1 MVVVAVAGGF
11 GEMRGVVEGMC
22 WKEVESFE
30 MDGCDAKASTSSKN
44 LMSNYRL
51 GKTLGAGASGKV
63 KLALHIVTGI
73 KVAIKIL
80 ARQSIDDSAAEKGA
94 FLEMDGS
101 DAKASTSSKN
111 LLSNYRLGKTLGAG
125 ASGKVKL
132 ALHIVTGIKVAIKI
146 LARQSIDDSAAEK
159 GVECCHLHM
168 VVHRDLKPE
177 NLLLNSE
184 HNLKIADF
192 GLSNIMRDGHFLK
205 TSCGSPNY
213 AAPEVISDRLYAGPE
228 VDVWSCGVTLY
239 ALLCGR
245 LPFDDDNLPGL
256 YAKIKNGVYTLPNQL
271 SHGAR
276 DLIARILT
284 IDPINRISIPEIR
297 QHPWFQQDLPQ
308 YIAMPS
314 VIAAY
319 DTKKINEGIIL
330 EMAKMGFDIHEVIGS
345 LQNGLENKATVTY
358 YLLADSHFRVHHNYL
373 KNELLELLPPVHVH
387 PDETYTRPPAP
398 VQKKWALGFQ
408 SQISP
413 RETMTVV
420 LKVLEKLN
428 VRWKEIGHY
437 NMKCLWAPEFSAYPK
452 NTLNGG
458 PTLINDVYGLESS
471 IISTSIL
478 GIRLQNALKFEIQLY
493 KASEETYLL
502 DLQRIHG
509 PPFLF
514 LEICAAFFALVA

>member
-1 MVVVAVAGGF
+1 
-11 GEMRGVVEGMC
+11 
-22 WKEVESFE
+22 
-30 MDGCDAKASTSSKN
+30 MDGSDAKASTSSKN

-80 ARQSIDDSAAEKGA
+80 ARQSIDDSAAEKVRR
-94 FLEMDGS
+94 E
-101 DAKASTSSKN
+101 
-111 LLSNYRLGKTLGAG
+111 
-125 ASGKVKL
+125 
-132 ALHIVTGIKVAIKI
+132 IKI
-146 LARQSIDDSAAEK
+146 LKLFSHPHVVRLYEVIETRSKIYVVMEYMNSGDLFDYITENGRVQEDEARHFFQQIIS

-308 YIAMPS
+308 HIAMPS